1 MTKGPAAAFLLLTC
15 LTACDDEDHDPAAD
29 AQVSTDG
36 GATTDM
42 APSVGMCSPT
52 VEDVYPSPACSG
64 PVPEL
69 LIQDDDLPLA
79 RELLVGR
86 WYRCSPGEIFIEDE
100 DTDGIEFTAD
110 GQWYSLKSPTP
121 GERPERLMDPRLH
134 GTWALDLREDR
145 DPPTFCMSSSDGVIG
160 TVGTPRSI
168 GCDPH
173 QLALGE
179 AFLARGPGA
188 GPAPAVAAVADFPDE
203 DCAPGDLQ
211 TPMDTDEG
219 AVLAGLAGLWRLC
232 SGNREHDW
240 LRGPGEVFGVGLTVE
255 GVWTR
260 LLRVGDQVVLGQHVG
275 DVGGFFVFEDEDQTW
290 RIDFGPPIE
299 SGFPYAN
306 GELRVSEQ
314 TGQWQLET
322 FDGEVFLFSGPRG
335 EQR

>member
-1 MTKGPAAAFLLLTC
+1 MKSLAITFLLLGC
-15 LTACDDEDHDPAAD
+15 LTACDDEDQDPAAD
-29 AQVSTDG
+29 ARVSADG
-36 GATTDM
+36 GTTPDM
-42 APSVGMCSPT
+42 APPVVGVCSPA
-52 VEDVYPSPACSG
+52 VEDVYPSPACTG

-110 GQWYSLKSPTP
+110 GEWYSLKSPTP
-121 GERPERLMDPRLH
+121 GERPERLMDPQLH
-134 GTWALDLREDR
+134 GTWEIDAR
-145 DPPTFCMSSSDGVIG
+145 DGLPPVFRMKSSDEVLSLGG
-160 TVGTPRSI
+160 PPLSI

-173 QLALGE
+173 QLAMGRTY
-179 AFLARGPGA
+179 LARGPGA
-188 GPAPAVAAVADFPDE
+188 GPAPAVATVADFPDE

-232 SGNREHDW
+232 SGDRERKW
-240 LRGPGEVFGVGLTVE
+240 LQGPGDIFGLGLTVE

-275 DVGGFFVFEDEDQTW
+275 DVGGFFVFEDDDQIW
-290 RIDFGPPIE
+290 RVDFGPPID
-299 SGFPYAN
+299 SGFPYIN

-314 TGQWQLET
+314 PGRWQLET